1 MAQETVPATAP
12 PVEDAAAHAAAT
24 AGDHTTTTSAEHGGG
39 GLPQFQ
45 FEYWGGQIGYLLILF
60 VILYVLIAKVFAP
73 RMRRVFDERASTIA
87 EALSSARAV
96 QEQADRQAED
106 AKRALADARNAAQRT
121 ASEAK
126 AKAEAE
132 ASARKAALEADLSA
146 KQAEAEARIRAAR
159 EAAMTQLAEVAT
171 DAAEA
176 MVEKLTGAKAPRGA
190 VAAAIKSQG

>member
-1 MAQETVPATAP
+1 MAVETVPATTH
-12 PVEDAAAHAAAT
+12 PVDDAAAHGVAS
-24 AGDHTTTTSAEHGGG
+24 AGDHAATTSAEHGGG

-45 FEYWGGQIGYLLILF
+45 FEHWAGQIGYLLILF

-73 RMRRVFDERASTIA
+73 RMRRVFDERETTIA
-87 EALSSARAV
+87 DALSSARAV
-96 QEQADRQAED
+96 QAQADSQAED
-106 AKRALADARNAAQRT
+106 ARRALADARAASQRT

-126 AKAEAE
+126 AKAQAE
-132 ASARKAALEADLSA
+132 ASARKAELEADLSA

-159 EAAMTQLAEVAT
+159 ESAMQQLATVAT